1 MGRPRN
7 ADPALTRQRILD
19 AAIHRFGEQGLKA
32 TSLRTIAADAGVTFA
47 TVHHHFGTKD
57 ELHARCVEECFTNLE
72 GLEGDLMEVVAEH
85 AGNVEAVIRRT
96 AMCAFG
102 YALERN
108 RYSRFLLRTTLFE
121 GEGPHRE
128 RLGRAQRDYLDTAS
142 RMLAPVLGRSERS
155 LRVPLQ
161 GLMFLLTRV
170 ALTTDAELE
179 TIGGDSAVVREE
191 LRAYV
196 GEVAVATLVEDET

>member
-1 MGRPRN
+1 MGRPPN

-19 AAIHRFGEQGLKA
+19 AAIHHFGDQGLKA
-32 TSLRTIAADAGVTFA
+32 TSLRKIAADAGVTFA

-72 GLEGDLMEVVAEH
+72 GLEGDLMKVVAEH
-85 AGNVEAVIRRT
+85 AGDIETVIRRA
-96 AMCAFG
+96 AMCALG

-108 RYSRFLLRTTLFE
+108 RYSRFLLRTTVFE
-121 GEGPHRE
+121 AEGPHRA
-128 RLGRAQRDYLDTAS
+128 RLVEAQRSYLDTAS
-142 RMLAPVLGRSERS
+142 RLLAPVLGRGERE

-179 TIGGDSAVVREE
+179 TIGGGSARVREE
-191 LRAYV
+191 LKAYV
-196 GEVAVATLVEDET
+196 GEVAVSTLVTR

>member
-19 AAIHRFGEQGLKA
+19 AAIRHFGDGGLKA
-32 TSLRTIAADAGVTFA
+32 TSLRQIASDAGVTFA

-72 GLEGDLMEVVAEH
+72 GLEGDLMKVVAEH
-85 AGNVEAVIRRT
+85 AGDIETVIRRA

-108 RYSRFLLRTTLFE
+108 LYSRFLLRTTVFE
-121 GEGPHRE
+121 AEGPFRE
-128 RLGRAQRDYLDTAS
+128 RLVEAQQNYLDTAS
-142 RMLAPVLGRSERS
+142 RLLAPVLGRSERE

-179 TIGGDSAVVREE
+179 TIGGDSARVREE

-196 GEVAVATLVEDET
+196 GEVAVSTLVRS

>member
-19 AAIHRFGEQGLKA
+19 AAINRFGQQGLKA
-32 TSLRTIAADAGVTFA
+32 TSLRQIASDVGVTFA

-57 ELHARCVEECFTNLE
+57 DLHARCVEECFANLE
-72 GLEGDLMEVVAEH
+72 GLEGDLIQVVAKH
-85 AGNVEAVIRRT
+85 AGNIEQVIRNT
-96 AMCAFG
+96 AMCAFR
-102 YALERN
+102 YAVERN
-108 RYSRFLLRTTLFE
+108 RYSRFLLRTTVFE
-121 GEGPHRE
+121 AEAPQRE
-128 RLGRAQRDYLDTAS
+128 RLVQAQRKYLDTAS
-142 RMLAPVLGRSERS
+142 RMLAPLLKRTPES

-179 TIGGDSAVVREE
+179 TIGGDSEKVRSE
-191 LRAYV
+191 LQSYV
-196 GEVAVATLVEDET
+196 ADVAVATLVTP

>member
-1 MGRPRN
+1 MGRPPN

-19 AAIHRFGEQGLKA
+19 AAIHHFGDQGLKA
-32 TSLRTIAADAGVTFA
+32 TSLRKIAADAGVTFA

-72 GLEGDLMEVVAEH
+72 GLEGDLMKVVAEH
-85 AGNVEAVIRRT
+85 AGDIEAVIRRA

-108 RYSRFLLRTTLFE
+108 RYSRFLLRTTVFE
-121 GEGPHRE
+121 AEGPHRA
-128 RLGRAQRDYLDTAS
+128 RLVEAQRNYLDTAS
-142 RMLAPVLGRSERS
+142 RLLAPVLGRGERE

-179 TIGGDSAVVREE
+179 TIGGGSARVREE
-191 LRAYV
+191 LKAYV
-196 GEVAVATLVEDET
+196 GEVAVSTLVTR